1 MGNTVLDKVLGFD
14 FGQMGSLVILL
25 KIPLIIILA
34 VCMFYSFML
43 TLKIRILHDTIDLEG
58 SDKAK
63 VIVYANLVVYL
74 VVGILGI
81 IIIVL
86 GSYICLLVH
95 QNI

>member
-43 TLKIRILHDTIDLEG
+43 ILKIRILHDTIDLEE

-63 VIVYANLVVYL
+63 VLVYANLVVSL
-74 VVGILGI
+74 VIGVLGI

-86 GSYICLLVH
+86 G
-95 QNI
+95 

>member
-1 MGNTVLDKVLGFD
+1 MENSILDKVLEFD

-34 VCMFYSFML
+34 VSIFYSFML
-43 TLKIRILHDTIDLEG
+43 ILKIRILHDTIDLEE

-63 VIVYANLVVYL
+63 VLVYDNLVVSL

-86 GSYICLLVH
+86 G
-95 QNI
+95 

>member
-1 MGNTVLDKVLGFD
+1 MENSILDKVLEFD

-43 TLKIRILHDTIDLEG
+43 TLKIRILHDTIDLEE

-63 VIVYANLVVYL
+63 VLVYANLVVSL
-74 VVGILGI
+74 VIGVLGI

-86 GSYICLLVH
+86 G
-95 QNI
+95 

>member
-43 TLKIRILHDTIDLEG
+43 ILKIRILHDTIDLEE

-63 VIVYANLVVYL
+63 VHVYANHVVSLVIGV
-74 VVGILGI
+74 LGI

-86 GSYICLLVH
+86 G
-95 QNI
+95 

>member
-43 TLKIRILHDTIDLEG
+43 TLKIRILHDTIDLEE

-63 VIVYANLVVYL
+63 VLVYANLVVSL
-74 VVGILGI
+74 VIGVLGI

-86 GSYICLLVH
+86 G
-95 QNI
+95 

>member
-43 TLKIRILHDTIDLEG
+43 ILKIRILHDTIDLEE

-63 VIVYANLVVYL
+63 VLVYANLVVSL
-74 VVGILGI
+74 VIGVLGI
-81 IIIVL
+81 IIQEVSQEDMQANAVL
-86 GSYICLLVH
+86 
-95 QNI
+95 

>member
-1 MGNTVLDKVLGFD
+1 MGNTILDKVLGFD

-34 VCMFYSFML
+34 VCIFYSFML
-43 TLKIRILHDTIDLEG
+43 ILKIRILHDTIDLEG

-63 VIVYANLVVYL
+63 VLVYANLVVSL

-86 GSYICLLVH
+86 G
-95 QNI
+95 

>member
-43 TLKIRILHDTIDLEG
+43 ILKIRILHDTIDLEG

-63 VIVYANLVVYL
+63 VLVYANLVVSL

-86 GSYICLLVH
+86 G
-95 QNI
+95 

>member
-43 TLKIRILHDTIDLEG
+43 ILKIRILHDTIDLEG

-63 VIVYANLVVYL
+63 VLVYVNLVVSL

-86 GSYICLLVH
+86 G
-95 QNI
+95 

>member
-63 VIVYANLVVYL
+63 VLVYVNLVVSL
-74 VVGILGI
+74 VVGILGV

-86 GSYICLLVH
+86 G
-95 QNI
+95 

>member
-43 TLKIRILHDTIDLEG
+43 ILKIRILHDTIDLEG

-63 VIVYANLVVYL
+63 VLVYANLVVSL
-74 VVGILGI
+74 VIGVLGI

-86 GSYICLLVH
+86 G
-95 QNI
+95 

>member
-1 MGNTVLDKVLGFD
+1 MENSILDKVLEFD

-34 VCMFYSFML
+34 VSIFYSFML
-43 TLKIRILHDTIDLEG
+43 ILKIRILHDTIDLEG

-63 VIVYANLVVYL
+63 VLVYANLVVSL

-81 IIIVL
+81 IIIML
-86 GSYICLLVH
+86 G
-95 QNI
+95 

>member
-1 MGNTVLDKVLGFD
+1 MENSILDKVLGFD

-34 VCMFYSFML
+34 VSIFYSFML
-43 TLKIRILHDTIDLEG
+43 ILKIRILHDTIDLEG

-63 VIVYANLVVYL
+63 VLVYANLVVSL

-86 GSYICLLVH
+86 G
-95 QNI
+95 

>member
-1 MGNTVLDKVLGFD
+1 MENSILDKVLEFD

-34 VCMFYSFML
+34 VSIFYSFML
-43 TLKIRILHDTIDLEG
+43 ILKIRILHDTIDLEE

-63 VIVYANLVVYL
+63 VLVYANLVVSL
-74 VVGILGI
+74 VIGILGI

-86 GSYICLLVH
+86 G
-95 QNI
+95 

>member
-1 MGNTVLDKVLGFD
+1 MGNTILDKVLGFD

-43 TLKIRILHDTIDLEG
+43 ILKIRILHDTIDLEG

-63 VIVYANLVVYL
+63 VLVYANLVVSL

-86 GSYICLLVH
+86 G
-95 QNI
+95 

>member
-1 MGNTVLDKVLGFD
+1 MENSILDKVLGFD

-34 VCMFYSFML
+34 VCIFYSFML
-43 TLKIRILHDTIDLEG
+43 ILKIRILHDTIDLEG

-63 VIVYANLVVYL
+63 VLVYANLVVSL

-86 GSYICLLVH
+86 G
-95 QNI
+95 

>member
-43 TLKIRILHDTIDLEG
+43 ILKIRILHDTTDLEE

-63 VIVYANLVVYL
+63 VLVYANLVVSL
-74 VVGILGI
+74 VIGVLGI

-86 GSYICLLVH
+86 G
-95 QNI
+95 

>member
-43 TLKIRILHDTIDLEG
+43 ILKIRILHDTIDLEE

-63 VIVYANLVVYL
+63 VLVYANLVVSL
-74 VVGILGI
+74 VIGILGI

-86 GSYICLLVH
+86 G
-95 QNI
+95 

>member
-1 MGNTVLDKVLGFD
+1 MENSILDKVLGFD

-34 VCMFYSFML
+34 VCIFYSFML
-43 TLKIRILHDTIDLEG
+43 ILKIRILHDTIDLEG

-63 VIVYANLVVYL
+63 VLVYVNLVVSL

-81 IIIVL
+81 IIIML
-86 GSYICLLVH
+86 G
-95 QNI
+95 

>member
-1 MGNTVLDKVLGFD
+1 MMENTILDKVLGFD

-43 TLKIRILHDTIDLEG
+43 ILKIRILHDTIDLEE

-63 VIVYANLVVYL
+63 VLVYANLVVSL
-74 VVGILGI
+74 VIGVLGI

-86 GSYICLLVH
+86 G
-95 QNI
+95 

>member
-1 MGNTVLDKVLGFD
+1 MENSILDKVLGFD

-34 VCMFYSFML
+34 VCIFYSFML
-43 TLKIRILHDTIDLEG
+43 ILKIRILHDTIDLEG

-63 VIVYANLVVYL
+63 VLVYANLAISL

-86 GSYICLLVH
+86 G
-95 QNI
+95 

>member
-1 MGNTVLDKVLGFD
+1 MGNTILDKVLGFD

-43 TLKIRILHDTIDLEG
+43 ILKIRILHDTIDLEG

-63 VIVYANLVVYL
+63 VLVYVNLVVSL
-74 VVGILGI
+74 VVGILGV

-86 GSYICLLVH
+86 G
-95 QNI
+95 

>member
-1 MGNTVLDKVLGFD
+1 MENSILDKVLGFD
-14 FGQMGSLVILL
+14 FGQMGSLVVLL

-34 VCMFYSFML
+34 VCIFYSFML
-43 TLKIRILHDTIDLEG
+43 ILKIRILHDTIDLEG

-63 VIVYANLVVYL
+63 VLVYANLVVSL

-86 GSYICLLVH
+86 G
-95 QNI
+95 

>member
-1 MGNTVLDKVLGFD
+1 MENSILDKVLGFD

-34 VCMFYSFML
+34 VSIFYSFML
-43 TLKIRILHDTIDLEG
+43 ILKIRILHDTIDLEG

-63 VIVYANLVVYL
+63 VLVYANLVVSL
-74 VVGILGI
+74 VVGILGV

-86 GSYICLLVH
+86 G
-95 QNI
+95 

>member
-25 KIPLIIILA
+25 KIPMIIILA

-43 TLKIRILHDTIDLEG
+43 ILKIRILHDTIDLEE

-63 VIVYANLVVYL
+63 VLVYANLVVSL
-74 VVGILGI
+74 VIGVLGI

-86 GSYICLLVH
+86 G
-95 QNI
+95 

>member
-1 MGNTVLDKVLGFD
+1 MENSILDKVLEFD

-34 VCMFYSFML
+34 VSIFYSFML
-43 TLKIRILHDTIDLEG
+43 ILKIRILHDTIDLEG

-63 VIVYANLVVYL
+63 VLVYVNLVVSL

-86 GSYICLLVH
+86 G
-95 QNI
+95 

>member
-1 MGNTVLDKVLGFD
+1 MENSILDKVLGFY

-34 VCMFYSFML
+34 VCIFYSFML
-43 TLKIRILHDTIDLEG
+43 ILKIRILHDTIDLEG

-63 VIVYANLVVYL
+63 VLVYANLAISL

-86 GSYICLLVH
+86 G
-95 QNI
+95 

>member
-1 MGNTVLDKVLGFD
+1 MENSILDKVLEFD
-14 FGQMGSLVILL
+14 FGQMESLVILL

-34 VCMFYSFML
+34 VCIFYSFML
-43 TLKIRILHDTIDLEG
+43 ILKIRILHDTIDLEG

-63 VIVYANLVVYL
+63 VLVYANLVVSL

-86 GSYICLLVH
+86 G
-95 QNI
+95 

>member
-1 MGNTVLDKVLGFD
+1 MENSILDKVLGFD

-34 VCMFYSFML
+34 VCIFYSFML
-43 TLKIRILHDTIDLEG
+43 ILKIRILHDTIDLEG

-63 VIVYANLVVYL
+63 VLVYANRVVSL

-86 GSYICLLVH
+86 G
-95 QNI
+95 

>member
-1 MGNTVLDKVLGFD
+1 MGNTILDKVLGFD
-14 FGQMGSLVILL
+14 FGQMGSLVVLL

-34 VCMFYSFML
+34 VCIFYSFML
-43 TLKIRILHDTIDLEG
+43 ILKIRILHDTIDLEG

-63 VIVYANLVVYL
+63 VLVYANLVVSL

-86 GSYICLLVH
+86 G
-95 QNI
+95 

>member
-1 MGNTVLDKVLGFD
+1 MGNTILDKVLGFD

-43 TLKIRILHDTIDLEG
+43 ILKIRILHDTIDLEE

-63 VIVYANLVVYL
+63 VLVYANLVVSL
-74 VVGILGI
+74 VIGVLGI

-86 GSYICLLVH
+86 G
-95 QNI
+95 

>member
-1 MGNTVLDKVLGFD
+1 MENSILDKVLEFD

-34 VCMFYSFML
+34 VCIFYSFML
-43 TLKIRILHDTIDLEG
+43 ILKIRILHDTIDLEG

-63 VIVYANLVVYL
+63 VLVYANLVVSL

-86 GSYICLLVH
+86 G
-95 QNI
+95 

>member
-63 VIVYANLVVYL
+63 VLVYANLVVSL

-86 GSYICLLVH
+86 G
-95 QNI
+95 

>member
-1 MGNTVLDKVLGFD
+1 MENSILDKVLGFD

-34 VCMFYSFML
+34 VCIFYSFML
-43 TLKIRILHDTIDLEG
+43 ILKIRILHDTIDLEG
-58 SDKAK
+58 SEKAK
-63 VIVYANLVVYL
+63 VLVYVNLVVSL

-86 GSYICLLVH
+86 G
-95 QNI
+95 

>member
-1 MGNTVLDKVLGFD
+1 MGNSILNKVLGVD
-14 FGQMGSLVILL
+14 FGQMGSLVVFF

-43 TLKIRILHDTIDLEG
+43 ILKMRILHDTIDLEE

-63 VIVYANLVVYL
+63 VLVYANLVVSL
-74 VVGILGI
+74 VIGVLGI

-86 GSYICLLVH
+86 G
-95 QNI
+95 